1 MLGWFFKQMRK
12 LSQIDQILRSGVQWG
27 SSCMVPG
34 QQAFMWSLGL
44 LWPQPRAVGG
54 AEGCKQ
60 SLLGLEGL
68 CVLGPFTH
76 WQSLRSLPG
85 SLEAFPRG
93 AGGRRKWW
101 ARHGALKG
109 RVIRLQLAS
118 HCRKGVGERCDKR
131 LPAVRSACDA
141 PDAPEKASA
150 SLPEQPLAPDRMEA
164 HRTLLLGP
172 SPHPAPPYLHVNE
185 REPAPSK
192 KRF

>member
-1 MLGWFFKQMRK
+1 
-12 LSQIDQILRSGVQWG
+12 
-27 SSCMVPG
+27 
-34 QQAFMWSLGL
+34 MWSLGL
-44 LWPQPRAVGG
+44 LWPQPRAVDG

-85 SLEAFPRG
+85 SLEAFPHG

-150 SLPEQPLAPDRMEA
+150 SLPEQPLAPETEWRRTGLCYWVPP
-164 HRTLLLGP
+164 RTL
-172 SPHPAPPYLHVNE
+172 PPLICT
-185 REPAPSK
+185 
-192 KRF
+192 